1 MSLTL
6 GQPMVKNVKVTQ
18 SSVFNDYLFANGATK
33 EDVKRIKELINQLVA
48 RSQIKQEDMSDKVGL
63 LKKVEI

>member
-33 EDVKRIKELINQLVA
+33 EDVKRIKELINQLVT

>member
-18 SSVFNDYLFANGATK
+18 SSVFNDYMFANGATK

>member
-18 SSVFNDYLFANGATK
+18 SSVFNDYLLANGATK

>member
-1 MSLTL
+1 
-6 GQPMVKNVKVTQ
+6 MVKNVKVTQ

-33 EDVKRIKELINQLVA
+33 EDVKRIKELINQLVT

>member
-1 MSLTL
+1 
-6 GQPMVKNVKVTQ
+6 MVKNVKVTQ
-18 SSVFNDYLFANGATK
+18 SSVFSDYLFANGATK

>member
-6 GQPMVKNVKVTQ
+6 GQPMVKDVKVTQ

-33 EDVKRIKELINQLVA
+33 EDVKRIKELINQLVV
-48 RSQIKQEDMSDKVGL
+48 RSQIK
-63 LKKVEI
+63 